1 MWQTGIINISAR
13 MDSLVG
19 SNINEREVVNVRSRG
34 VAGQGQARP
43 RTSLLTTRLG
53 LDWWPYLNEEEGD
66 INLLSATRWDAIIIC
81 QQADTTMILSKKC
94 PNKLAAHSILTIF
107 RSINIQ
113 IIVFNVRRFIGLVMI
128 PNGGHFIPISKYLC
142 LMDCYKTKQTSIG
155 TKCNCKFI
163 S

>member
-1 MWQTGIINISAR
+1 

-19 SNINEREVVNVRSRG
+19 NNINERVVVNVRSRG
-34 VAGQGQARP
+34 EAWQGQARP

-81 QQADTTMILSKKC
+81 QQQADTTMILSKKC
-94 PNKLAAHSILTIF
+94 PNKLAAHSILTLF

-113 IIVFNVRRFIGLVMI
+113 IIVFNVRRFIGLKVMI
-128 PNGGHFIPISKYLC
+128 PNGGHFIPISVMVSKYLC
-142 LMDCYKTKQTSIG
+142 LMDCYKTKQTSIR